1 MTLKTNA
8 LLESISGYAKT
19 AAAPK
24 HTRLSTE
31 FPKTDTATKSAI
43 SAVQQKMTKVT
54 QMKTGSIEK
63 STFEVI
69 KKAMFNIVYY
79 ASKNIMLA
87 GFIAIAV
94 DNKFNLLAS
103 IVTLWSLILTSFLEV
118 IRLKGKKNKK
128 QTEA

>member
-1 MTLKTNA
+1 
-8 LLESISGYAKT
+8 
-19 AAAPK
+19 
-24 HTRLSTE
+24 
-31 FPKTDTATKSAI
+31 
-43 SAVQQKMTKVT
+43 
-54 QMKTGSIEK
+54 MKTGSTGI